1 MAILRDK
8 ARELVAIA
16 EGEIE
21 RREVTLVGLRHEIRQ
36 LKEELAEA
44 KDQNLN
50 IRPPKC
56 GNCAYRVIAMKVLEE
71 KEKVKK

>member
-1 MAILRDK
+1 MATLRDK
-8 ARELVAIA
+8 ARELAAVA

-21 RREVTLVGLRHEIRQ
+21 RREATILALRREIRQ

-50 IRPPKC
+50 IRPPNC
-56 GNCAYRVIAMKVLEE
+56 DHCAYRVIAMKVLEAEE
-71 KEKVKK
+71 KQK